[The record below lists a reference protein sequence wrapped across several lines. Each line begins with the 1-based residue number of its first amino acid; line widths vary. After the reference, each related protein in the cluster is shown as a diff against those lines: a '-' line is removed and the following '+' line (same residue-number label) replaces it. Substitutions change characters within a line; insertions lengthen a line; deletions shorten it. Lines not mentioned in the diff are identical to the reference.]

1 MNKSVIKKLF
11 KYLNKNIISLSITL
25 VLAIV
30 SVVLTIYVPILF
42 GNAIDLIIDKGN
54 VNFGGL
60 KDILFNI
67 FIIIVIIGILQ
78 WLMMTINN
86 YVAYRINKRIRYES
100 FVKIQKLPLKY
111 LDAHFHGEMV
121 SIIIN
126 DTEMQIENYCQ

>member
-42 GNAIDLIIDKGN
+42 GNAIDLIIDKDN

-67 FIIIVIIGILQ
+67 FIIIIIIGILQ

-86 YVAYRINKRIRYES
+86 YVAYLINKRIRRNFKS
-100 FVKIQKLPLKY
+100 TPL
-111 LDAHFHGEMV
+111 
-121 SIIIN
+121 
-126 DTEMQIENYCQ
+126 

>member
-67 FIIIVIIGILQ
+67 FIIIIIIGILSQ
-78 WLMMTINN
+78 NIIKFHCWLVKNN
-86 YVAYRINKRIRYES
+86 YILFSCNTGK
-100 FVKIQKLPLKY
+100 
-111 LDAHFHGEMV
+111 
-121 SIIIN
+121 N
-126 DTEMQIENYCQ
+126 DVMF

>member
-67 FIIIVIIGILQ
+67 FIL
-78 WLMMTINN
+78 
-86 YVAYRINKRIRYES
+86 
-100 FVKIQKLPLKY
+100 
-111 LDAHFHGEMV
+111 
-121 SIIIN
+121 IIN
-126 DTEMQIENYCQ
+126 LKSVL